1 VVKRAQ
7 KAPICV
13 LETTPLRVCRSV
25 TMRAL
30 SEPPGDR
37 ASAALRVVPG
47 NPTCREAAVRALY
60 EAQHAQLVRFAT
72 FIMGDA
78 HAAEDV
84 AQEAFMRVYDAW
96 DRLEDQ
102 GRAVA
107 YLRATIVNLSRG
119 RHRRRLVAERKQPP
133 HLVAVQSA
141 EDDAM
146 GHVGHGAVLAA
157 VSALP
162 SRQRACVVM
171 RHWLRMTEGEIAATL
186 DVSIG
191 SVRTHNKR
199 GLATLQ
205 RTLGDLR

>member
-1 VVKRAQ
+1 
-7 KAPICV
+7 
-13 LETTPLRVCRSV
+13 
-25 TMRAL
+25 MRAV
-30 SEPPGDR
+30 SEPPGGR
-37 ASAALRVVPG
+37 AGAVLSVLPSG
-47 NPTCREAAVRALY
+47 PSNREAAVRALY
-60 EAQHAQLVRFAT
+60 EERHAELVRFAT
-72 FIMGDA
+72 FIMGDV

-84 AQEAFMRVYDAW
+84 TQEAFVRVYDAW
-96 DRLEDQ
+96 DRLEDHD
-102 GRAVA
+102 RVVA

-133 HLVAVQSA
+133 HLMAVPSA

-146 GHVGHGAVLAA
+146 SRVGRSAVLAA

-186 DVSIG
+186 KVSVG

-199 GLATLQ
+199 GLETLE
-205 RTLGDLR
+205 RKLGALR

>member
-1 VVKRAQ
+1 
-7 KAPICV
+7 
-13 LETTPLRVCRSV
+13 
-25 TMRAL
+25 MRAL
-30 SEPPGDR
+30 SDPPGER
-37 ASAALRVVPG
+37 AGAVLRALPAVPSD
-47 NPTCREAAVRALY
+47 REAAVRALY
-60 EAQHAQLVRFAT
+60 ETHHVDLVRFAT
-72 FIMGDA
+72 FILGDV

-84 AQEAFMRVYDAW
+84 TQEAFTRIYDAW
-96 DRLEDQ
+96 DRLDDH

-119 RHRRRLVAERKQPP
+119 RHRRRMVAERKQPP

-146 GHVGHGAVLAA
+146 GRVGRSAVLDA

-199 GLATLQ
+199 GLETLQ
-205 RTLGDLR
+205 RKLGDLR

>member
-1 VVKRAQ
+1 
-7 KAPICV
+7 
-13 LETTPLRVCRSV
+13 
-25 TMRAL
+25 MRAL
-30 SEPPGDR
+30 SEPPGGR
-37 ASAALRVVPG
+37 TNAAALRVLPSVPSD
-47 NPTCREAAVRALY
+47 RETAVRALY
-60 EAQHAQLVRFAT
+60 ENRHAELVRFAT
-72 FIMGDA
+72 FIMGDV
-78 HAAEDV
+78 HAAEDA
-84 AQEAFMRVYDAW
+84 AQEAFAHVYDAW
-96 DRLEDQ
+96 DRLEDPD
-102 GRAVA
+102 RAVA

-133 HLVAVQSA
+133 RPVAVPSA

-146 GHVGHGAVLAA
+146 GRVGHSAVVKA

-199 GLATLQ
+199 GIEALQ

>member
-1 VVKRAQ
+1 
-7 KAPICV
+7 
-13 LETTPLRVCRSV
+13 
-25 TMRAL
+25 MRAV
-30 SEPPGDR
+30 SEPPGGR
-37 ASAALRVVPG
+37 AGAVLSVLPSG
-47 NPTCREAAVRALY
+47 PSNREAAVRVLY
-60 EAQHAQLVRFAT
+60 EERHAELVRFAT
-72 FIMGDA
+72 FIMGDV

-84 AQEAFMRVYDAW
+84 TQEAFMRVYDAW
-96 DRLEDQ
+96 DRLEDHD
-102 GRAVA
+102 RAVA

-119 RHRRRLVAERKQPP
+119 RHRRRLVAERKQQP

-146 GHVGHGAVLAA
+146 GRVGRSAVLAA

-199 GLATLQ
+199 GLETLE
-205 RTLGDLR
+205 RKLGALR